1 MSKLKP
7 CPFCGGAPKIVDD
20 NGRHGMVF
28 SVRHQCESTGGRFNR
43 YGSVDRLTID
53 TGWYDSEQEAI
64 DAWNT
69 RAERTCKVVD
79 YNRYMF
85 SYSVYLS
92 CGHEISEINYFP
104 RYCPKCGAKVEVIQ
118 DANV

>member
-1 MSKLKP
+1 MRELIP

-28 SVRHQCESTGGRFNR
+28 SVWHQCESTGGKFNK

-64 DAWNT
+64 DVWNT
-69 RAERTCKVVD
+69 RAEQTCEWTIECCDYDRTSYETECSEPIWWESESSNHPDYCPGCGRKVKVV
-79 YNRYMF
+79 
-85 SYSVYLS
+85 
-92 CGHEISEINYFP
+92 E
-104 RYCPKCGAKVEVIQ
+104 
-118 DANV
+118 